1 MEITRKLNIILTNI
15 PTAVIIPIK
24 YNEKR
29 PKVEWK
35 NINKTDVTLFNKF
48 SNFGIITGKK
58 SEITIIDID
67 VKDNGLVEYEKLIKE
82 KGDIETLKARS
93 PSGGLHLYFNYNE
106 LIKTTTKVN
115 GIGIDIRNDNAIIVC
130 EPSVINNNKYKF
142 DTSYKISDIPTW
154 LFEWILL
161 DGNMRKQSNKI
172 NEQEQVIK
180 INERIQPN
188 IIHNSSIV
196 EYKISDEILQH
207 ILDKLPIN
215 YLNNYSDW
223 IKIGT
228 ICKTLNKYT
237 IFDNW
242 SKKSKQYNKIENEY
256 LFKYLRDDIMDVNW
270 LINIHNKNN
279 PTDKLEY
286 IKPIIKLELLHNN
299 TLNKIEINVE
309 KLDKNIYDNKYS
321 TIIPDSDTATAKT
334 TSCAI
339 YFEELKKIYPDII
352 ILSIVSRISLA
363 DQQIQTFAKYNVKLK
378 SYEGKYEPEDN
389 LVTTLESLTKYNYY
403 ENYSDHVV
411 FLDEVSSLLKHIGES
426 DTIKNRV
433 ELIALFTKII
443 TEAKIVIACDATIN
457 DCVIE
462 HLSSLRGTNN
472 ILFID
477 NKYKNYKDINA
488 IECRTEEELSEKM
501 IKDINEHKK
510 FIFGFDSLTKL
521 KQFHQILENLP
532 NVDKTKIL
540 LISSEHGNKKVD
552 TNEWSNYDYI
562 LFSPKIIYGCDFVP
576 LEKYDVFILVNDYT
590 LNCEEVSQQ
599 ICRNRNIGEVIYFV
613 KQKNYKLKW
622 KTFEEALEYYKEYHH
637 LYTEIFNQLGAL
649 NMQYD
654 GSVKFMENIYTRSY
668 IRYKYYENVYDS
680 DFLHYFKEIL
690 KKKGFN
696 IRDVEETK
704 QKIEITKFEVNEYNN
719 KQLKNYVEGKLDEKS
734 VYKMNIDQKIE
745 ILNINK
751 TVVTKYQE
759 ILTNNV
765 KLRNHFNICKM
776 LTTEK
781 EIKQKIKTSTKGTL
795 KNMESVEAKIIIV
808 EQFEKIIGL
817 TRFDIDHEKHKKHF
831 EDKINIDTK
840 LYELYK
846 TMFRQKEKQPETWKD
861 VYHIIIKCYKHIC
874 GSEIIVTKRSKNN
887 HFERMYSINNNYLI
901 THKQLCKLR
910 NKNDNLFD

>member
-1 MEITRKLNIILTNI
+1 MEITKKLNIILNNI

-67 VKDNGLVEYEKLIKE
+67 VKDNGLVEYEKMIKE

-142 DTSYKISDIPTW
+142 DTSYKISDIPIW
-154 LFEWILL
+154 LFDWILTNE
-161 DGNMRKQSNKI
+161 NMKKQVNKI
-172 NEQEQVIK
+172 NEQEQ
-180 INERIQPN
+180 PN
-188 IIHNSSIV
+188 IIKHNTDIE
-196 EYKISDEILQH
+196 EYKISDELLQH

-237 IFDNW
+237 VFDEW
-242 SKKSKQYNKIENEY
+242 SKKSKQYNAKENEY
-256 LFKYLRDDIMDVNW
+256 LFRYLRDDIMDVNW

-279 PTDKLEY
+279 PNDKVEC
-286 IKPIIKLELLHNN
+286 IKAQIKLDLLHSNMLN
-299 TLNKIEINVE
+299 TKEINQE
-309 KLDKNIYDNKYS
+309 KLDKNVYDNKY
-321 TIIPDSDTATAKT
+321 TTFIIQSDTNTGKT
-334 TSCAI
+334 TSCAK
-339 YFEELKKIYPDII
+339 YLNVLKKMYPEII
-352 ILSIVSRISLA
+352 ILSIVSRILLG
-363 DQQIQTFAKYNVKLK
+363 DQQIQTFAKNDIILK
-378 SYEGKYEPEDN
+378 SYEEKYEPEDN

-462 HLSSLRGTNN
+462 HLSQLRDVNK

-477 NKYKNYKDINA
+477 NKFKNYKDINA
-488 IECRTEEELSEKM
+488 FECKTEEELIEKM

-532 NVDKTKIL
+532 DVDKTKIL

-599 ICRNRNIGEVIYFV
+599 ICRNRNIGEVIYFI

-649 NMQYD
+649 NMQYN

-680 DFLHYFKEIL
+680 DFLHYFREIL

-696 IRDVEETK
+696 IKNVEETK

-719 KQLKNYVEGKLDEKS
+719 KQLKNYVEGKLDENS
-734 VYKMNIDQKIE
+734 VYKMNIDQKMQ

-751 TVVTKYQE
+751 TEITKYQE
-759 ILTNNV
+759 MLTNNV

-781 EIKQKIKTSTKGTL
+781 EIKQKIKTSTKETL
-795 KNMESVEAKIIIV
+795 KNMESIESKIIIV
-808 EQFEKIIGL
+808 EQFEKIIEL

-831 EDKINIDTK
+831 EEKINIDTK

-846 TMFRQKEKQPETWKD
+846 KMFRQKEKQPETWKD

-874 GSEIIVTKRSKNN
+874 GSEIIITKRIRNISLEYVYIINKELIESQKN
-887 HFERMYSINNNYLI
+887 
-901 THKQLCKLR
+901 LR
-910 NKNDNLFD
+910 NLRNNIDDVFIN